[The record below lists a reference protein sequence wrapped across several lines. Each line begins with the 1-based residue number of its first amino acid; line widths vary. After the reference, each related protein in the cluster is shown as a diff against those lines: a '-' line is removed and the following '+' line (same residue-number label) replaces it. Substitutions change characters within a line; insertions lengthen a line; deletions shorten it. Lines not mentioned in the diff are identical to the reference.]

1 MNFSFQPENTKFSS
15 SNERSAL
22 RNETLRTMKNIPTLL
37 AALLLAPLAAL
48 HAGEDERGSLS
59 ANDIQKLRTEN
70 AQRRDAFFRKQS
82 GQPFTPAP
90 IKKDWNNR
98 GDFTRHYVQSALLF
112 ASRALYLNEQNAE
125 ANKALS
131 EMCQYH
137 LDRPQTLLEIHSFPE
152 AIRYLAQLA
161 QFYGPDG
168 TRAKG
173 RLTDSTYR
181 IMLATM
187 WEWARVK
194 SKMADS
200 VVDESHTWAVT
211 DSENHHANHI
221 ASCWTATGF
230 LARVPEYRDRK
241 LDDGYTTAEHQTAWT
256 TYLREY
262 LSERGRRGMTVE
274 IESPSYASL
283 TLSAAYWLYELS
295 DDPVLKRRAS
305 DYITL
310 YWALWAQQ
318 QIDGISG
325 GAKARCYPDS
335 AKSGES
341 FVSRASWYA
350 LGVGSPEFV
359 HLTMQPFVTS
369 SWKMP
374 DVVMDLALDVKGRG
388 SYEVIERRP
397 GLAQPEAEKQKGVSF
412 IATEGGGLVR
422 YTYCTPEFVM
432 GSLFCA
438 ARPNTDW
445 TAISAQ
451 NRWHGVIFRGAMNAR
466 IYPYCETDH
475 SSYNQQWAVQRKGTL
490 IAQKL
495 KTSLHADGLRVW
507 FSQAG
512 LTPPVEEGGWFFTEA
527 AGAWAAVRVISG
539 DTKLIPPEA
548 PVKKKKALPKTT
560 KSEDAETLESRAS
573 GWVLQCSDSFSPVI
587 IEAATKAEFATSEA
601 FRQAVLAL
609 PVTTKDSRLT
619 YNGLGGDRFTFFTD
633 QSELPRVNDE
643 PVNLAPTRVYDS
655 PFVQSD
661 WKSGVV
667 TIQKGERK
675 IVLNFNE

>member
-1 MNFSFQPENTKFSS
+1 MK
-15 SNERSAL
+15 RAL
-22 RNETLRTMKNIPTLL
+22 TLL
-37 AALLLAPLAAL
+37 TSLLLAPLSAL
-48 HAGEDERGSLS
+48 HAADV
-59 ANDIQKLRTEN
+59 IQQLRTES
-70 AQRRDAFFRKQS
+70 AQRCDAFFRKQS

-98 GDFTRHYVQSALLF
+98 GDFTRHYVHSTILF
-112 ASRALYLNEQNAE
+112 AWRAFYLNEQLAE
-125 ANKALS
+125 ANRALS

-168 TRAKG
+168 TRAEG
-173 RLTDSTYR
+173 RLSDATYR
-181 IMLATM
+181 IMLTTM
-187 WEWARVK
+187 WEWAKVK
-194 SKMADS
+194 SKMAEC
-200 VVDESHTWAVT
+200 VVDESRTWSVT

-221 ASCWTATGF
+221 ASCWAGTAF
-230 LARVPEYRDRK
+230 LARAPEYRDRK
-241 LDDGYTTAEHQTAWT
+241 FDDGHTATEHQAAWT

-262 LSERGRRGMTVE
+262 LSERGRKGMTVE

-295 DDPVLKRRAS
+295 DDPALKRRAS

-335 AKSGES
+335 AKNAES
-341 FVSRASWYA
+341 FVGRAAWYP

-359 HLTMQPFVTS
+359 HLSMLPFVTS
-369 SWKMP
+369 SWRMP

-388 SYEVIERRP
+388 SYEVMERRP
-397 GLAQPEAEKQKGVSF
+397 GLAQPGAERRKGAHF
-412 IATEGGGLVR
+412 IAPEGGGLVR

-445 TAISAQ
+445 TAISSQ
-451 NRWHGVIFRGAMNAR
+451 NRWNGVIFRGAMSAR

-507 FSQAG
+507 LSQAG
-512 LTPPVEEGGWFFTEA
+512 LTAPVEQNGWFFTEA
-527 AGAWAAVRVISG
+527 AGAWAAVRVTSG
-539 DTKLIPPEA
+539 DSKLIPPEA
-548 PVKKKKALPKTT
+548 PVRKKKALPKTNT
-560 KSEDAETLESRAS
+560 SEDAGTLESRAS

-587 IEAATKAEFATSEA
+587 IEAATRAEFPASEA
-601 FRQAVLAL
+601 FRKAILAL
-609 PVTTKDSRLT
+609 PVKTEGSRLT
-619 YNGLGGDRFTFFTD
+619 YTGLGGDRFNFFTD
-633 QSELPRVNDE
+633 QTGLPRVNDQ
-643 PVNLAPTRVYDS
+643 PVNLAPSKVYDS

-661 WKSGVV
+661 WNSGVV
-667 TIQKGERK
+667 TIRK
-675 IVLNFNE
+675 ADRTLVLNFNE